1 MSTAALMTWGRRR
14 STPRRIALSS
24 GPVVFAVEDTTVQL
38 TWRTLPVGPV
48 RFVTD
53 RSRVEVESDGGPGA
67 VVLDRLDPATDGAVV
82 VQTTEGSLDVP
93 FRTLASPPGAELFR
107 FATISDVHL
116 GKSTFGLRH
125 TISEPE
131 VDEAHPIR
139 CARSA
144 LVDLTA
150 WGAERLVVKGDLVD
164 ANHASAWALASDL
177 LTGSPLAPTLLP
189 GNHELAHGDQ
199 GAFARARQHGL
210 ELVSEVETLDVP
222 GLRIVGMNSAIE
234 DRDVGRW
241 GHLREAAV
249 DAVGTAEGPALL
261 LVHHHPQPAPVP
273 THFPPGIDSVSARR
287 FLRAVTATNQSVM
300 GSSGHTHRHRFR
312 ELAGVP
318 WSEVGSTKD
327 YPGTWAG
334 YVVHEGGI
342 RQVVRRVSDISCLR
356 WLDRTRWAAGG
367 AWGLWSPGRLSDR
380 CFTHCWPS
388 G

>member
-1 MSTAALMTWGRRR
+1 MTWGRRR

-150 WGAERLVVKGDLVD
+150 WGGRA
-164 ANHASAWALASDL
+164 
-177 LTGSPLAPTLLP
+177 TGR
-189 GNHELAHGDQ
+189 Q
-199 GAFARARQHGL
+199 GRPRRRQ
-210 ELVSEVETLDVP
+210 P
-222 GLRIVGMNSAIE
+222 RVG
-234 DRDVGRW
+234 
-241 GHLREAAV
+241 
-249 DAVGTAEGPALL
+249 VGTRFGPVNRVTVGA
-261 LVHHHPQPAPVP
+261 HAASRQPRTRP
-273 THFPPGIDSVSARR
+273 RR
-287 FLRAVTATNQSVM
+287 
-300 GSSGHTHRHRFR
+300 
-312 ELAGVP
+312 P
-318 WSEVGSTKD
+318 
-327 YPGTWAG
+327 
-334 YVVHEGGI
+334 GGI
-342 RQVVRRVSDISCLR
+342 RPCP
-356 WLDRTRWAAGG
+356 AA
-367 AWGLWSPGRLSDR
+367 WSGVGERGRDARYPGPSDR
-380 CFTHCWPS
+380 RDELGDRGSRCRSVGAPP
-388 G
+388 

>member
-1 MSTAALMTWGRRR
+1 MKATASTAPHGRRPT
-14 STPRRIALSS
+14 SRRIALSS

-48 RFVTD
+48 RFVSD

-67 VVLDRLDPATDGAVV
+67 VVLDRLAPATDGAVV
-82 VQTTEGSLDVP
+82 VQTIEGSFDVP
-93 FRTLASPPGAELFR
+93 FRTLASPPGDELYR

-116 GKSTFGLRH
+116 GKTTFGLRH
-125 TISEPE
+125 TMSEPDVE
-131 VDEAHPIR
+131 VPHPVR

-144 LVDLTA
+144 LADLTA
-150 WGAERLVVKGDLVD
+150 WGTERLVVKGDLVD
-164 ANHASAWALASDL
+164 ANHAASWALASDL
-177 LTGSPLAPTLLP
+177 LSWSPLEATLLP

-199 GAFARARQHGL
+199 GAFSRARQHGL
-210 ELVSEVETLDVP
+210 ELVSDVETIDVP

-287 FLRAVTATNQSVM
+287 FLRAVTAANRSVM

-312 ELAGVP
+312 ELAGVS

-342 RQVVRRVSDISCLR
+342 RQVVRRVSDGSCLR

-380 CFTHCWPS
+380 CFSHSWPS
-388 G
+388 V

>member
-14 STPRRIALSS
+14 STSRRIALSS

-150 WGAERLVVKGDLVD
+150 WGP
-164 ANHASAWALASDL
+164 SDWSSRA
-177 LTGSPLAPTLLP
+177 TSSTPTTRRR
-189 GNHELAHGDQ
+189 GH
-199 GAFARARQHGL
+199 
-210 ELVSEVETLDVP
+210 S
-222 GLRIVGMNSAIE
+222 LR
-234 DRDVGRW
+234 
-241 GHLREAAV
+241 
-249 DAVGTAEGPALL
+249 T
-261 LVHHHPQPAPVP
+261 
-273 THFPPGIDSVSARR
+273 
-287 FLRAVTATNQSVM
+287 
-300 GSSGHTHRHRFR
+300 
-312 ELAGVP
+312 
-318 WSEVGSTKD
+318 
-327 YPGTWAG
+327 
-334 YVVHEGGI
+334 
-342 RQVVRRVSDISCLR
+342 C
-356 WLDRTRWAAGG
+356 
-367 AWGLWSPGRLSDR
+367 
-380 CFTHCWPS
+380 
-388 G
+388 